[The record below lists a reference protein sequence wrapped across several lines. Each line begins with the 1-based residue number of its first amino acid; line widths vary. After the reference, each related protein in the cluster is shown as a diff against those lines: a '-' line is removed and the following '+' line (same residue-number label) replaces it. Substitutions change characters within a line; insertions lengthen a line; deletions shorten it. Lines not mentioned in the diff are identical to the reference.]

1 MIRDHD
7 GLHIPAAMP
16 ACSHQ
21 QTVVL
26 RLLGR
31 LEFMTTEQ
39 LHRLVYPQQSRDTVL
54 YHLRDLASKELI
66 WRVHVPFQ
74 VMPALSQRGRRGPP
88 LKLPYV
94 YGLTAAG
101 RMVLE
106 TLDAEPDRR
115 SLESLKARDPG
126 SRTPSKLTMA
136 HDLQASWWCSSL
148 LLALRR
154 SGFVRSIFLQV
165 EFVVHERQRMDA
177 LIIIRLTRSAQPI
190 DAERWPFFDGTP
202 CRPDEL
208 EVRLALEVDRG
219 TEPLPILLAKGA
231 AYRDLHVQGTYNQ
244 AFGGPV
250 LPVFLAPTSRRAGQ
264 IAREWQAIWP
274 DGWGVIST
282 PRGAVSLHDG
292 VLWGDYRSLTS
303 ADPFPLLTVL
313 TQHPITNI
321 VQYERIFD
329 QTRWQEGGPQD
340 TQSPPA

>member
-1 MIRDHD
+1 MLRDTD
-7 GLHIPAAMP
+7 GLHIPSAMP
-16 ACSHQ
+16 ACSRQ
-21 QTVVL
+21 QVAIL

-39 LHRLVYPQQSRDTVL
+39 IHRLVFPQQSRDSVL
-54 YHLRDLASKELI
+54 YHLRDLANNDLI

-74 VMPALSQRGRRGPP
+74 VMPATGKQGGRGPP

-101 RMVLE
+101 RMALE

-115 SLESLKARDPG
+115 SLEALKAREPG
-126 SRTPSKLTMA
+126 TRAPSKLTMT

-154 SGFVRSIFLQV
+154 NGFVRGIFLQV

-177 LIIIRLTRSAQPI
+177 LFIIRLTRTPQPVE
-190 DAERWPFFDGTP
+190 AERWPFFDGTP
-202 CRPDEL
+202 RRPDEL
-208 EVRLALEVDRG
+208 DVRLALEIDRG
-219 TEPLPILLAKGA
+219 TEPLPVLLAKGA
-231 AYRDLHVQGTYNQ
+231 AYRDLHAQGTYNQ

-264 IAREWQAIWP
+264 IAREWRAIWP

-282 PRGAVSLHDG
+282 PRGAVGARGG
-292 VLWGDYRSLTS
+292 VLWGDYRSLTT
-303 ADPFPLLTVL
+303 AEPFPLLTML
-313 TQHPITNI
+313 TQHPVTNAI
-321 VQYERIFD
+321 QREQIFSQER
-329 QTRWQEGGPQD
+329 WAEGETLD
-340 TQSPPA
+340 TQPSA